1 MSTTGQS
8 LLSNAHARLLHAGS
22 QLPSPSDENIMA
34 EQSLLPVLDKSNT
47 SHLVSKSYCQAN
59 PVSMNSVS
67 SSKNPG
73 LNEIGTG
80 LPKGPA
86 GVTQVATGSDRASG
100 RALLGSI
107 LLQKVEH
114 LSILKDEIKEFKRM
128 REDDPNKR
136 YDWLHGKIEEK
147 TRVLA

>member
-47 SHLVSKSYCQAN
+47 SHLVSKSYYQAN

-86 GVTQVATGSDRASG
+86 GVKQVATGSDRASG

-107 LLQKVEH
+107 LLQTGISPVFVLPPNAAQH
-114 LSILKDEIKEFKRM
+114 GVLDEF
-128 REDDPNKR
+128 P
-136 YDWLHGKIEEK
+136 GKHK
-147 TRVLA
+147 ALV